1 MNGASPE
8 EQLMML
14 KKAYDKA
21 VQEEDMRTIG
31 EIETVVKD
39 MFDDA
44 DENVREALSEL
55 FPDLDFM
62 VDDESDMEEMEQE
75 EEEAEEMSKG
85 GYYKMAKGGSFPDLN
100 KDGKVTM
107 ADVLKGR
114 GVYASG
120 GYMKALGGLINSSP
134 QPTPRYRTLK

>member
-1 MNGASPE
+1 MNGGSPE

-62 VDDESDMEEMEQE
+62 VDDESDMEEME
-75 EEEAEEMSKG
+75 EEEAEEMSGG
-85 GYYKMAKGGSFPDLN
+85 GYYKMAQ
-100 KDGKVTM
+100 
-107 ADVLKGR
+107 
-114 GVYASG
+114 G
-120 GYMKALGGLINSSP
+120 GYMRPDMKALGGFMNMSSSP
-134 QPTPRYRTLK
+134 QPTPRYPRPRS